1 MEHRVC
7 SLLTHHIVLWLP
19 IYLFVLDTGLKALCR
34 LYSIPCWVPSPS
46 TFFGTWK
53 VKWKLLSRVWLF
65 ATPWTIQSM
74 EFSRPEYW
82 SGWLFSSP
90 GDLPNPGTEPTSP
103 ALQVDSLLSEPP
115 GKTSPLS
122 SVFLAHDSHG
132 RILKPLFIHSLK
144 ISVLPGPTSR
154 SCLMH

>member
-1 MEHRVC
+1 MR
-7 SLLTHHIVLWLP
+7 LTPCKVN
-19 IYLFVLDTGLKALCR
+19 TGP
-34 LYSIPCWVPSPS
+34 YW
-46 TFFGTWK
+46 
-53 VKWKLLSRVWLF
+53 LSRQLQRILSQVLRIPVCLV
-65 ATPWTIQSM
+65 AQSCPNLCDPM
-74 EFSRPEYW
+74 DCSPP
-82 SGWLFSSP
+82 GSSVHGTSQARILDRLPFLPP
-90 GDLPNPGTEPTSP
+90 GVLPNPGTEPTSP